1 MVYPPPVNPE
11 LKIMLHR
18 LCCAGI
24 LSLSLPL
31 AMLPGQACGSLT
43 ENDRAWAGKM
53 AEAWNAVSSQPKDS
67 FFVLKNEDA
76 VLSAEKGAAS
86 KNRDEVR
93 LKKEG
98 ASAKWTF
105 TVKEAGTWHL
115 FLMGAGDKV
124 KKASFRIDGK
134 NYGLPGNVN
143 AISLTR
149 VNQGKG
155 LVLAAGEHSFEVILE
170 QLSKNGVRAVSIAL
184 FSKDD
189 KFNTHLSSLS
199 QPKLTDLLVRSF
211 AEGLWRDFPQQ
222 CDWFLQD
229 NQVNDGW
236 GKRSGF
242 DARGDFGQYLKVGR
256 DNSLEKTLLASVAK
270 ETGGAVAADYPAGDR
285 RWLEKYLELCQKR
298 RTARLKPLLAKTNKI
313 VYATHHNMGS
323 IYLATETQGCPDG
336 SELRIIDLAPAA
348 KGEPVKDE
356 LLFDAQ
362 KGIVRDPELSF
373 DGKKLLFAW
382 RKTNSG
388 ANTTGAMAPATGNYK
403 IYEMELATRQLRQL
417 TTDETYGA
425 DFEPCYLPNGD
436 IMFSS
441 ARCVHEVTCGWGD
454 CSNLYMMNKDGK
466 YARRIGFDQTQTA
479 FPHLLEDGRVVYTR
493 RDYNDRG
500 QTYAH
505 ALFVMNPDGTKQTE
519 YYGNNTSEPTS
530 LQHTRPIPGT
540 DKTMS
545 IAGGYHTCQGGKLVI
560 IDTNKGRQE
569 YQGLSFINWDPA
581 KKITSGDA
589 YGREGE
595 QYIYPYPLDAN
606 GFLTGFDPIC
616 GYMFNKDGKVESQK
630 ERYRLYFMTL
640 DGRRELLASHNTLSC
655 GQSVPV
661 MARAKPVP
669 RANGVDYTKKSGTFY
684 VQNVYLGQSSK
695 GIAKGSIKKLRI
707 CTLFYKP
714 VTIGGACWGPPREE
728 IGPGKKYSSFGQH
741 SVTPVGVGSASF
753 DAKEILGEVD
763 VHEDG
768 SCMFEAPSRMP
779 IFFQMIDQ
787 NGNVAQSMRSWSVLM
802 PNENFSCVGCH
813 EEKGVAP
820 PPNAQRTIAMQR
832 KPQKIQPFAGV
843 SGRPFSYAKMVQPI
857 WDRQCV
863 SCHAPGKKAAKID
876 LSATIVQ
883 DLPGDRTSNATRR
896 KFYQSYLTLLKV
908 ERRGNGDQRLSPG
921 MSNEWV
927 SYWTR
932 LLTVEL
938 TQPYYAGSAKSKLIT
953 LLKAGHGKTKL
964 STDEINT
971 VSAWI
976 DLNVPFIGEY
986 DEMNDWSADDVAFF
1000 NQKMAERRRNEA
1012 IDAKNVGSYIQ
1023 DGQP

>member
-1 MVYPPPVNPE
+1 
-11 LKIMLHR
+11 MLRR
-18 LCCAGI
+18 LCHVGI
-24 LSLSLPL
+24 LLLSL
-31 AMLPGQACGSLT
+31 AMLPGLAYGRLT
-43 ENDRAWAGKM
+43 ETDQAWAGKM
-53 AEAWNAVSSQPKDS
+53 TEAWTALALPTKDP
-67 FFVLKNEDA
+67 FFVLKNEEA
-76 VLSAEKGAAS
+76 VLAAGKGAAS
-86 KNRDEVR
+86 KSKDEVR

-98 ASAKWTF
+98 TSAKWTF

-115 FLMGAGDKV
+115 FLMGAGENV
-124 KKASFRIDGK
+124 KKSSFLIDGK
-134 NYGLPGNVN
+134 SHGFPGSVSNL
-143 AISLTR
+143 SLTR
-149 VNQGKG
+149 VDSGKG
-155 LVLAAGEHSFEVILE
+155 LELGAGEHTFEVILE
-170 QLSKNGVRAVSIAL
+170 QLSKPNGARGISIAL

-189 KFNTHLSSLS
+189 KFNTHLSNAGLS
-199 QPKLTDLLVRSF
+199 QLNEMLIRSF
-211 AEGLWRDFPQQ
+211 VEELWRDYPQQ

-236 GKRSGF
+236 GKRNGI
-242 DARGDFGQYLKVGR
+242 DARGDFGHYLTVGR
-256 DNSLEKTLLASVAK
+256 DNSLEKKLLASVAK
-270 ETGGAVAADYPAGDR
+270 ETGGAVTADYPAGDK
-285 RWLEKYLELCQKR
+285 RWLEEYLDLCGKR
-298 RTARLKPLLAKTNKI
+298 RTARLKLLLAKTNKI
-313 VYATHHNMGS
+313 IYAKHHNMGS
-323 IYLATETQGCPDG
+323 IYLATETQGCPPG
-336 SELRIIDLAPAA
+336 SELRIIDLSPAA
-348 KGEPVKDE
+348 NGEPVKDE
-356 LLFDAQ
+356 ALFDSQ
-362 KGIVRDPELSF
+362 NGIVRDPEVSF
-373 DGKKLLFAW
+373 DGKKMLFAW
-382 RKTNSG
+382 RKTNG
-388 ANTTGAMAPATGNYK
+388 NAGTVGAMAPTTGNYK
-403 IYEMELATRQLRQL
+403 IYEMDLATHQLRQL

-441 ARCVHEVTCGWGD
+441 ARCVQEVTCGWGD
-454 CSNLYMMNKDGK
+454 CSNLYIMNKDGK

-505 ALFVMNPDGTKQTE
+505 ALFVMNHDGTKQTE
-519 YYGNNTSEPTS
+519 YYKNNTCEPTS

-540 DKTMS
+540 DRTMS
-545 IAGGYHTCQGGKLVI
+545 IAGGYHTNQGGKLVV
-560 IDTNKGRQE
+560 IDINKGRQE

-581 KKITSGDA
+581 KKITAGDN

-606 GFLTGFDPIC
+606 CFLVGFDPIG
-616 GYMFNKDGKVESQK
+616 GYMFSKDGKVVSQK
-630 ERYRLYFMTL
+630 EHYRLYFMTP

-661 MARAKPVP
+661 MQRVKPIT
-669 RANGVDYTKKSGTFY
+669 RANGVDYTKNTGTFY

-707 CTLFYKP
+707 SKLFYKP
-714 VTIGGACWGPPREE
+714 VTLGGACWGPPSNE

-768 SCMFEAPSRMP
+768 SCMFEAPARTP
-779 IFFQMIDQ
+779 VFFQMIDQ
-787 NGNVAQSMRSWSVLM
+787 NGNVAQSMRSWAVLM
-802 PNENFSCVGCH
+802 PNENFSCIGCH

-820 PPNAQRTIAMQR
+820 PPNTQRTIAMQG
-832 KPQKIQPFAGV
+832 KPQKLQPFAGV

-857 WDRQCV
+857 WDRHCV

-883 DLPGDRTSNATRR
+883 DIPNDRTSAATRR

-908 ERRGNGDQRLSPG
+908 ERRGKSDRRLSPG
-921 MSNEWV
+921 TPNEWV

-938 TQPYYAGSAKSKLIT
+938 TAPYYAGSAKSKLIT
-953 LLKAGHGKTKL
+953 LLKTGHGKTKL
-964 STDEINT
+964 TADEINT

-986 DEMNDWSADDVAFF
+986 DEMNDWNAADISLFGK
-1000 NQKMAERRRNEA
+1000 KMAERRRNEA
-1012 IDAKNVGSYIQ
+1012 IDTKNIADYIK